1 MAEKPVTNLI
11 KGVGSLLD
19 RAGAHLVKMFNYL
32 KFCIAEDKKD
42 IEMTITDGIQRKKY
56 ANLINYIN
64 IVDNKNQA
72 FSLFL
77 DKDKKFITDYYV
89 PQGNNKLKSKE
100 CLEYNNEEYIYILVT
115 YSNNILARDEFL
127 KTSGDYAELDNLTFT
142 A

>member
-56 ANLINYIN
+56 ANLINFFKLFWVTLAIILFAGFFVLRMISIN
-64 IVDNKNQA
+64 NRSTYKDGRKSHHGVNKFGQR
-72 FSLFL
+72 
-77 DKDKKFITDYYV
+77 Y
-89 PQGNNKLKSKE
+89 
-100 CLEYNNEEYIYILVT
+100 
-115 YSNNILARDEFL
+115 
-127 KTSGDYAELDNLTFT
+127 
-142 A
+142 